1 MQLERGDEAD
11 EEHAGV
17 EEGEEEGGEGGEEAA
32 ALPIEAVAGGEHLEL
47 LRGGGQ
53 LQHQRENA
61 PD

>member
-1 MQLERGDEAD
+1 MLLERGEEAD
-11 EEHAGV
+11 DEHGGV

-47 LRGGGQ
+47 LGGGGQ